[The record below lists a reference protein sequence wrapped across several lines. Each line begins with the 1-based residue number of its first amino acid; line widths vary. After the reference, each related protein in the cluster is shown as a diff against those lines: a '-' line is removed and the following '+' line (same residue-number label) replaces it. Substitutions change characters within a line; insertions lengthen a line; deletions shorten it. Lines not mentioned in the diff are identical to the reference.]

1 MFTKFKHILAINF
14 LCSLGTLNYQLFVI
28 NPHLKQLSIENKQ
41 LMKEL
46 NYQVFVI
53 NPQLKQLSVENKQLS
68 LEFTDLRKVISKY
81 HK

>member
-1 MFTKFKHILAINF
+1 MFTKFKHSLAINF
-14 LCSLGTLNYQLFVI
+14 LCSLGTLNYQL
-28 NPHLKQLSIENKQ
+28 
-41 LMKEL
+41 
-46 NYQVFVI
+46 FVI

>member
-28 NPHLKQLSIENKQ
+28 NPHLKQLS
-41 LMKEL
+41 
-46 NYQVFVI
+46 
-53 NPQLKQLSVENKQLS
+53 VENKQIMQ
-68 LEFTDLRKVISKY
+68 EFTDLRKVISKY